1 MLQGS
6 GAVFGT
12 GYAQQWTN
20 KLLWG
25 SVYSPLLVECGEV
38 NLLLRVCR
46 RPNVSL
52 GLYMYMYMHI
62 VVVVEYRMFSNVL
75 AEQKAVQSRQLGI
88 CGSQLETQQKF
99 RKLRLLIRVH
109 DETIGNKMVEFSLV
123 VEAPVRGYHAYL
135 DQWEA
140 AINTSLFFEV
150 SMTLMKGL

>member
-1 MLQGS
+1 MLCLALDMLSNGLINS
-6 GAVFGT
+6 YGAVFT
-12 GYAQQWTN
+12 PHSSWSVERLTSSLGYAGG
-20 KLLWG
+20 LI
-25 SVYSPLLVECGEV
+25 
-38 NLLLRVCR
+38 
-46 RPNVSL
+46 NVSL

-88 CGSQLETQQKF
+88 CGSQLEAQQKF
-99 RKLRLLIRVH
+99 RKLRRLIRVR
-109 DETIGNKMVEFSLV
+109 DEIIGNKMVEFSLV
-123 VEAPVRGYHAYL
+123 VEAPVRGYHAYM